1 MTEAKIQNFFIL
13 IFFMRENNLFNNCI
27 IWLFK
32 FWCLD

>member
-1 MTEAKIQNFFIL
+1 
-13 IFFMRENNLFNNCI
+13 MRENNLFNNCI